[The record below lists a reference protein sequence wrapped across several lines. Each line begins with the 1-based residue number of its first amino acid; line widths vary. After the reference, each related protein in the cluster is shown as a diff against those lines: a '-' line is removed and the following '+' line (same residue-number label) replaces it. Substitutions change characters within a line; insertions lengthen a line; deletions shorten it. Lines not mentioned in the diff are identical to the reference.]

1 MVADLAGEAACLLAE
16 GVNQEGEV
24 VHPQAAGVRPPV
36 VTASPLAEVAG
47 HLVGEADQEVRGEGS
62 VALVQTHRLVAG
74 RLAWGSRRR
83 CQQVP
88 RLAQDLRAWV
98 FRHLWRVNE

>member
-16 GVNQEGEV
+16 RVNQEAVV
-24 VHPQAAGVRPPV
+24 VHPQAAGVRLPV
-36 VTASPLAEVAG
+36 VAASPLAEVVG

-83 CQQVP
+83 CQRVP
-88 RLAQDLRAWV
+88 RLAQDLQAWV
-98 FRHLWRVNE
+98 CHHLWRVNE